1 MSENNTLMET
11 MSSDRN
17 STYVSSYHCVSYSP
31 SSTFLT
37 KVDAVI
43 FILWLAS
50 KYTFYGKTY
59 RNFIRD
65 NEQWLLN
72 LVAKCHYLLA
82 LAPYLCL
89 EVEKGRC
96 QLQQWLNEERQVI
109 NALFPAL
116 SPSPQP
122 LQVGWTYLKN
132 SLQGWWEPFH
142 AQEKKQVS
150 SPCGQ
155 SHTSFMSSS
164 CPQAQIVV
172 ELLPCMR
179 VIKVNMPLRGGC
191 ALKRILPQKLVK
203 SLSCMESH
211 RTQQSRGRD
220 YARTT
225 LTSSSLAIESYF
237 TQHHYFYWR
246 EKRGSL
252 NTPSSEN

>member
-17 STYVSSYHCVSYSP
+17 FTYVSSYHCVSYSP

-96 QLQQWLNEERQVI
+96 QLQQWHNEECQVI

-142 AQEKKQVS
+142 AQEKNRWALLVDRVTPVS
-150 SPCGQ
+150 CRLAVPKHRLWWSY
-155 SHTSFMSSS
+155 SHVWGWSKWTW
-164 CPQAQIVV
+164 
-172 ELLPCMR
+172 L
-179 VIKVNMPLRGGC
+179 
-191 ALKRILPQKLVK
+191 
-203 SLSCMESH
+203 
-211 RTQQSRGRD
+211 
-220 YARTT
+220 
-225 LTSSSLAIESYF
+225 
-237 TQHHYFYWR
+237 
-246 EKRGSL
+246 
-252 NTPSSEN
+252 

>member
-1 MSENNTLMET
+1 MAFKSGCQ
-11 MSSDRN
+11 
-17 STYVSSYHCVSYSP
+17 VS
-31 SSTFLT
+31 
-37 KVDAVI
+37 
-43 FILWLAS
+43 
-50 KYTFYGKTY
+50 
-59 RNFIRD
+59 
-65 NEQWLLN
+65 
-72 LVAKCHYLLA
+72 
-82 LAPYLCL
+82 
-89 EVEKGRC
+89 
-96 QLQQWLNEERQVI
+96 
-109 NALFPAL
+109 LFTG
-116 SPSPQP
+116 PSPLP
-122 LQVGWTYLKN
+122 LLGSGKRPLSASAMTQWGM
-132 SLQGWWEPFH
+132 SGHQCPFPCFVTKSP
-142 AQEKKQVS
+142 ATPGGMNVPQEFTSGLVRTLPCSGEKQVS

-179 VIKVNMPLRGGC
+179 VIKVNMALRGGR

-211 RTQQSRGRD
+211 RTQQSRGPD

-246 EKRGSL
+246 EKRGNL